1 MTLHHLHDPIHLPQA
16 RRERAQHWMKTLL
29 LLGLGVYFAALIV
42 TGSLNNY
49 INIRFV
55 WLAYVA
61 AVLFFLLG
69 AYSLYDLLRPGHPHH
84 DHAHGG
90 LSWGILTL
98 GLPLVLGTLIPSQP
112 LGVEAVGGSISTTAV
127 SAVNATTFTVAPEFR
142 NVLDWLRVFSSTADF
157 TTLEG
162 EPADV
167 IGFVYTEPAMPADEF
182 MAARFTLSCCVA
194 DASAIGL
201 PVIWQDTASLA
212 PGEWVRVKGVIDID
226 EANGETRPV
235 LRATAVEAVPQ
246 PEHPYL
252 YP

>member
-1 MTLHHLHDPIHLPQA
+1 MTVDHTHHPIHLPPG
-16 RRERAQHWMKTLL
+16 RRERAQRWLKAGL
-29 LLGLGVYFAALIV
+29 LLGLGVYFTVLIV

-61 AVLFFLLG
+61 AVIFFLLG
-69 AYSLYDLLRPGHPHH
+69 AYSLYDLMRPDPHH
-84 DHAHGG
+84 HAHAHGG
-90 LSWGILTL
+90 LSWGVLVV
-98 GLPLVLGTLIPSQP
+98 GLPLVLGALIPSQP

-127 SAVNATTFTVAPEFR
+127 NAVNATTFTVAPEYR

-157 TTLEG
+157 TALEG

-167 IGFVYTEPAMPADEF
+167 IGFVYTEPGMAADEF

-201 PVIWQDTASLA
+201 PVLWSDT
-212 PGEWVRVKGVIDID
+212 PGLTPGAWVQVKGVIGVD

-235 LRATAVEAVPQ
+235 LRATTVEAVPQ